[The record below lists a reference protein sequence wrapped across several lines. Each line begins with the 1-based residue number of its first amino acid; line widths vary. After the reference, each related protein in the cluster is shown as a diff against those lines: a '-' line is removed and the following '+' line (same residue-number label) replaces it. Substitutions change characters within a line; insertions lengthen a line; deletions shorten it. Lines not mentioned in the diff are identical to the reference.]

1 MVFFII
7 STSTQKHT
15 SRIVAHASN
24 LEQAIELVKS
34 CARDYVVEKNGP
46 MIHREQPDDLKLTDQ
61 IHYFMRECPNQVHQ
75 VNVYRQSTSKV
86 KGWVGSSYKERA
98 ELVKR
103 FSYAYYEGIAMETE
117 ESLMTSS
124 STGTSRDVKKKTINR
139 SQTMGFP
146 PQIMR
151 SLTESDAFKS
161 SRRKADSNVLPSRDL
176 AGPLCISEDEE
187 TTDEEARSE

>member
-15 SRIVAHASN
+15 SRIVAHATN

-46 MIHREQPDDLKLTDQ
+46 MIHRDQPNDLKLTDQ
-61 IHYFMRECPNQVHQ
+61 IHYFMRECPDQVHQ
-75 VNVYRQSTSKV
+75 VNVYRQSTAKV
-86 KGWVGSSYKERA
+86 KGWVGSSYKETA

-103 FSYAYYEGIAMETE
+103 FSYTRYDGITTSMSSEE
-117 ESLMTSS
+117 ESSIASPNLR
-124 STGTSRDVKKKTINR
+124 STKKKATNR
-139 SQTMGFP
+139 SKAMGFP
-146 PQIMR
+146 QQIMR
-151 SLTESDAFKS
+151 SLTESDAFKN
-161 SRRKADSNVLPSRDL
+161 SRQKADQNVLPSRGL

-187 TTDEEARSE
+187 STDEEARSE